1 MMQDEH
7 GKSKQTLIMIVDDDA
22 ALGEM
27 LSIVLNGSGFE
38 AVTCQDGLRAVE
50 MFPTLH
56 PDLVLLD
63 IMLPGLDGVQVA
75 QRIRQTAN
83 TPIIMLT
90 AKSDTTDVV
99 KGLEA
104 GADDYVVKPFS
115 LAVLYAKAL
124 ALLRRARGL
133 NAGNT
138 LTAGTLSLD
147 PERGIVTANGR
158 RIDLP
163 PKEFALLRALMERK
177 NRVLTRDELLNLA
190 WGWDFDGTDRVIDG
204 HIKKL
209 RRALGPHADCIKTV
223 VKRGYKLEV
232 DGDENQT

>member
-1 MMQDEH
+1 MA
-7 GKSKQTLIMIVDDDA
+7 KILIVDDEPRIRELIREHLQYAGYVCEEAGDGSA
-22 ALGEM
+22 ALSL
-27 LSIVLNGSGFE
+27 LSGG
-38 AVTCQDGLRAVE
+38 GY
-50 MFPTLH
+50 
-56 PDLVLLD
+56 DLVILD
-63 IMLPGLDGVQVA
+63 LMMLFMDGMTCL
-75 QRIRQTAN
+75 REMRNRHIN
-83 TPIIMLT
+83 TPVIILT
-90 AKSDTTDVV
+90 ARGEEYDKLA
-99 KGLEA
+99 GLEG

-133 NAGNT
+133 NAENT

-147 PERGIVTANGR
+147 PERGIVTADGR

-232 DGDENQT
+232 DGDENQV